1 MTRRAVGP
9 ILTWALPVAVEVA
22 LYLQYRAKDARFH
35 WLTHFLVGGAAALL
49 LMTLWVAAK
58 GRPAR
63 FPLLW
68 IVAAH
73 LFAMFP
79 DFLFEG
85 GHIHQPW
92 MDLFLWHI
100 GSHFVPG
107 RNVTWFAVFLAV
119 LALHLVVLD
128 QLARPRR
135 EAPRDGR
142 GRATR

>member
-1 MTRRAVGP
+1 MNRRVAAPV
-9 ILTWALPVAVEVA
+9 LAWVLPVAVEVA

-35 WLTHFLVGGAAALL
+35 WFTHFLVGGAAALL
-49 LMTLWVAAK
+49 LMTLWVVALR
-58 GRPAR
+58 RPAR
-63 FPLLW
+63 FPMLW

-107 RNVTWFAVFLAV
+107 RNLTWFGVFLTA
-119 LALHLVVLD
+119 LAIHLVVLD
-128 QLARPRR
+128 HVARRGGGARR
-135 EAPRDGR
+135 
-142 GRATR
+142 RARR